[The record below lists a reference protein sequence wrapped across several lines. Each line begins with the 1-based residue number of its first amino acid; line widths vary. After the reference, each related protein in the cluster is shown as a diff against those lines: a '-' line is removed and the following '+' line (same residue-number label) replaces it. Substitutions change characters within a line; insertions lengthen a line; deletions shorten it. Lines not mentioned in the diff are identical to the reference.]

1 RVPIK
6 RMPSIRQSLR
16 QLGLRPTDLLRVDR
30 NSKLSGKVP
39 GNRTAPTVL
48 TNYLDVGTQYY
59 GEIGIGTPPQTFKVV
74 FDTGSAN
81 LWIPSV
87 RCSLLYSACSSHNRY
102 DSSSSRSYEP
112 NGAGF
117 AIQYGS
123 GNVRGFLSQ
132 DIREKSV
139 FAEAVALSTD
149 PFIFAKFDGVLGM
162 GFRTISIDG
171 IPPVFD
177 RILDQHVL
185 KEEVFSV
192 YYNRDSYGSP
202 GGELILGGTDPSY
215 YTGDFH
221 YLQLSKKGFWQIE
234 MRGISVGGE
243 ILFCSQGCAAIV
255 DTGSSYISGPAAEIS
270 SIVTSIGATSLAEG
284 EYTVNCEHIHLLPHV
299 SFNLGGREYVLKG
312 EDYIMKVRHNMS
324 RLCPSPLTIGMDI
337 PPPQGPLWILGA
349 SFIGH
354 ARAGRR
360 AGGTAH
366 SLLFPGAR
374 FPLSIAAHSYGASC
388 QFPAA

>member
-1 RVPIK
+1 MKRLLALCCLLASTFALQRVPIK

-30 NSKLSGKVP
+30 NSRLSGKVP

-48 TNYLDVGTQYY
+48 TNYLDTQYY

-132 DIREKSV
+132 DIVMVANIPVIQV

-284 EYTVNCEHIHLLPHV
+284 EVRLIDPSLNPLVYNPPMSEVTQSQREATECCEDHSPH
-299 SFNLGGREYVLKG
+299 
-312 EDYIMKVRHNMS
+312 
-324 RLCPSPLTIGMDI
+324 
-337 PPPQGPLWILGA
+337 
-349 SFIGH
+349 
-354 ARAGRR
+354 
-360 AGGTAH
+360 
-366 SLLFPGAR
+366 
-374 FPLSIAAHSYGASC
+374 SC
-388 QFPAA
+388 RK